1 MTIRVRGFLTV
12 ITALAMMGLAS
23 CDHYNCNSGATFGS
37 SSCTPSGSG
46 LGGGGGALNAA
57 AFDFFL
63 AAGGLDGS
71 LDAAFV
77 DTSSNFT
84 VIPNF
89 VSRTVTGSGGFGGM
103 VVVQKQWLYLAY
115 GTEVDAYA
123 IDRTTGALTPL
134 TTSPFVYTGTEAY
147 SSTTDP
153 GGNFLFV
160 TGANDHQVWVFAINQ
175 TTGALTT
182 VGSYPTGIFAAYPAT
197 DGLGK
202 YLYVSAGNLGGAV
215 DVFSI
220 SPAGSSTPGSLTPLA
235 GNPFSV
241 AVAVL
246 QGEPTGQ
253 FMLGVSGN
261 GANNGVGSD
270 NHIYVYSINQSTG
283 ALTLVGSPFATTYIP
298 ATLAVHPTGKLVY
311 TFNQTG
317 SGTSPMEGFTFNA
330 GVLTPLASSP
340 FTAITAPAG
349 EFDQSGAYLFMHPGT
364 SLTVAGVDTTTG
376 ALTSIGTPITSAGN
390 PVAQSWAVTDAN

>member
-1 MTIRVRGFLTV
+1 MTMRVRATLTLIV
-12 ITALAMMGLAS
+12 ALAIMGLAS
-23 CDHYNCNSGATFGS
+23 CDHYNCASGPNLGT
-37 SSCTPSGSG
+37 SCTSTSSG
-46 LGGGGGALNAA
+46 LGSGSTSSSAA

-63 AAGGLDGS
+63 DAGA

-84 VIPNF
+84 LIPNF
-89 VSRTVTGSGGFGGM
+89 VSPPVVAGSGGFGGM

-115 GTEVDAYA
+115 GTEVDAYS
-123 IDRTTGALTPL
+123 ISGTTGALTPL
-134 TTSPFVYTGTEAY
+134 TSSPFVYSGTEAY

-153 GGNFLFV
+153 AGNFLFV
-160 TGANDHQVWVFAINQ
+160 TGANDDQVWVFAINQ

-182 VGSYPTGIFAAYPAT
+182 VGSFSTGIFGAFPAT

-202 YLYVSAGNLGGAV
+202 YLYVTAGNLGGAV

-246 QGEPTGQ
+246 RGEPTGQ

-298 ATLAVHPTGKLVY
+298 ATLAVHPSGKLVY
-311 TFNQTG
+311 TFNQTV

-349 EFDQSGAYLFMHPGT
+349 EFDQSGAYLFMRPGT
-364 SLTVAGVDTTTG
+364 TLTLASVNTTTG
-376 ALTSIGTPITSAGN
+376 ALTSVGTPITNAGN
-390 PVAQSWAVTDAN
+390 PVIQSWAVTDPH